1 MDKVVASA
9 AEAVADIGDGVS
21 IAVGG
26 FGLCGVPQ
34 DLIDAL
40 RDKGSGD
47 LTVISNN
54 CGIDGDGL
62 GILLADHRITKVIA
76 SYVGEN
82 KAFAQQYLSGDL
94 ELELTPQGT
103 IAERL
108 RAGGVGIP
116 AFYTVTGAGTWV
128 AEGGIPT
135 KYNSDGS
142 IAKTSAPKDTRVFDG
157 TEYVLEEAIVSD
169 FSLVKAQKADKH
181 GNLVFHESARNFN
194 PPAAM
199 SGKICVVEAE
209 EIVEAGEIDADAI
222 HLPGIF
228 VHRVIQSSGRKP
240 IEKHTTRPKPGS
252 EKAEG

>member
-1 MDKVVASA
+1 MDKVVPSA
-9 AEAVADIGDGVS
+9 AEAVADIGDGSS

-40 RDKGSGD
+40 RAKGSGD
-47 LTVISNN
+47 LTIISNN

-62 GILLADHRITKVIA
+62 GVLLEDERISKVIA

-82 KAFAQQYLSGDL
+82 KAFAQQYLTGVL

-116 AFYTVTGAGTWV
+116 GFYTITGAGTWV

-135 KYNSDGS
+135 KYDADGNVV
-142 IAKTSAPKDTRVFDG
+142 KTSPPKETKEFDG
-157 TEYVLEEAIVSD
+157 KQYVLETAIVSD
-169 FSLVKAQKADKH
+169 FALVKASKADRH

-199 SGKICVVEAE
+199 SGKVCIVEAE
-209 EIVEAGEIDADAI
+209 EIVDAGQIDPDEV

-228 VHRVIQSSGRKP
+228 VHRVIQSAGRKP
-240 IEKHTTRPKPGS
+240 IEKRTTRPK
-252 EKAEG
+252 EA

>member
-1 MDKVVASA
+1 MDKVVQSA
-9 AEAVADIGDGVS
+9 AEAVADIGDGSS

-40 RDKGSGD
+40 REKGSGE

-62 GILLADHRITKVIA
+62 GVLLEDKRISKVIA

-82 KAFAQQYLSGDL
+82 KAFAQQYLTGVL

-116 AFYTVTGAGTWV
+116 GFYTVTGAGTWV

-135 KYNSDGS
+135 KYDSEGNVV
-142 IAKTSAPKDTRVFDG
+142 KTSAPKETKEFDG
-157 TEYVLEEAIVSD
+157 EQYVLETAIVSD
-169 FSLVKAQKADKH
+169 FALVKAQKADRH
-181 GNLVFHESARNFN
+181 GNLVFNQSARNFN

-199 SGKICVVEAE
+199 SGKVCIVEAE
-209 EIVEAGEIDADAI
+209 EIVEPGEIDADAV
-222 HLPGIF
+222 HLPGVY
-228 VHRVIQSSGRKP
+228 VHRIIQSSGRKP
-240 IEKHTTRPKPGS
+240 IEKRTTRPK
-252 EKAEG
+252 EA

>member
-1 MDKVVASA
+1 MDKVVQSA
-9 AEAVADIGDGVS
+9 AEAVADIGDGSS

-40 RDKGSGD
+40 REKGSGD

-62 GILLADHRITKVIA
+62 GVLLEDKKISKVIA

-82 KAFAQQYLSGDL
+82 KAFANQYLTGVL

-116 AFYTVTGAGTWV
+116 GFYTITGSGTWV

-135 KYNSDGS
+135 KYDSEGNV
-142 IAKTSAPKDTRVFDG
+142 IKTSAPKETKEFDG
-157 TEYVLEEAIVSD
+157 QQYVLETAIVSD
-169 FSLVKAQKADKH
+169 FALVKASKADRH

-199 SGKICVVEAE
+199 SGKVCIVEAE
-209 EIVEAGEIDADAI
+209 EIVEPGEIGADDI
-222 HLPGIF
+222 HLPGVY
-228 VHRVIQSSGRKP
+228 VHRVIQSAGRKP
-240 IEKHTTRPKPGS
+240 IEKRTTRPK
-252 EKAEG
+252 EA

>member
-1 MDKVVASA
+1 MDKVVQSA
-9 AEAVADIGDGVS
+9 AEAVADIGDGAS

-40 RDKGSGD
+40 REKGSGD

-62 GILLADHRITKVIA
+62 GVLLEDKKISKVIA

-82 KAFAQQYLSGDL
+82 KAFAQQYLTGVL

-116 AFYTVTGAGTWV
+116 GFYTVTGAGTWV

-135 KYNSDGS
+135 KYDSDGNVV
-142 IAKTSAPKDTRVFDG
+142 KTSAPKETKEFDG
-157 TEYVLEEAIVSD
+157 KQYVLETAIVSD
-169 FSLVKAQKADKH
+169 FALVKAAKADRH
-181 GNLVFHESARNFN
+181 GNLVFNESARNFN

-199 SGKICVVEAE
+199 SGKVCIVEAE
-209 EIVEAGEIDADAI
+209 EIVEPGRIDPDAV
-222 HLPGIF
+222 HLPGVY
-228 VHRVIQSSGRKP
+228 VHRIIQSSGRKP
-240 IEKHTTRPKPGS
+240 IEKRTTRPK
-252 EKAEG
+252 EA

>member
-1 MDKVVASA
+1 MDKVVPSA
-9 AEAVADIGDGVS
+9 AEAVADIGDGAS

-40 RDKGSGD
+40 RTKGSSN
-47 LTVISNN
+47 LSITSNN
-54 CGIDGDGL
+54 CGVDGDGL
-62 GILLADHRITKVIA
+62 GVLLEDGRISKVIA

-82 KAFAQQYLSGDL
+82 KAFANQYLSGQL

-116 AFYTVTGAGTWV
+116 GFYTITGAGSWV

-135 KYNSDGS
+135 KYDTEGNVVKS
-142 IAKTSAPKDTRVFDG
+142 SAPKETKEFDG
-157 TEYVLEEAIVSD
+157 VEYVLEHAIVSD
-169 FSLVKAQKADKH
+169 FALVHALKADRH

-199 SGKICVVEAE
+199 SGKITVVEAE
-209 EIVEAGEIDADAI
+209 QIVEAGELNPDQI

-228 VHRVIQSSGRKP
+228 VHRVVQSTGRKP
-240 IEKHTTRPKPGS
+240 IEKRTTRAK
-252 EKAEG
+252 EA